1 MPDQNDGRPSQNQDP
16 SDQPIDQGSVPAQPE
31 SAKPEPAQPEP
42 EELAITPQEQDP
54 QDLAHQELNE
64 RRLEALDRAVAGILS
79 GPEKDEERQSVL
91 LQESLIDKGLNKY
104 SLQECRGFIRSAQQ
118 GAIKPIYGWHRS
130 ENKTHAIH
138 GGDPLWGNLLQA
150 GGFNLVTAAP
160 KVGKSAL
167 MLHLAACV
175 FRGDLQCLGV
185 DILDRFEH
193 LIIVGTDMSTAG
205 WGRILQR
212 EGLAEIAEDHRS
224 FTWIDHRITLMDS
237 ESDLALNAAGISW
250 IREECRRHSNSLL
263 LIDTLR
269 SVTTTLGIDEYKPEI
284 VRPLYALRKAIA
296 DLNVTTV
303 VNHHENKSGTGMNA
317 VAGSGAL
324 VGAVDVVLSMQW
336 LNPVE
341 VGLQQVDDRRLLSSS
356 GRLAG
361 DSLVV
366 ELKDDDET
374 GHWVTWGK
382 GDEFKANQAREK
394 AIGEL
399 QGRDLRVMEVAWDLW
414 DVDQYLTLPIVQ
426 DRCSLKKKLAENVIN
441 KLIKRGLLK
450 KDGVCN
456 SEFQGRPSNRYR
468 PFDEEELPTTLP
480 DDYLA
485 KRASGSQKGV
495 LHHLSH
501 LHQEYRDEESTGA
514 KENQGLAPFAPFA
527 PESTIC
533 TDAPVQGDQKPP
545 LGTVVMYKDQPCILV
560 SHEIKDQYDL
570 KLKKAAKIKDQWIST
585 GETSYR
591 GRWQFDTFSATPE
604 QLEPAPIISD
614 EPETETT
621 WWGQ

>member
-1 MPDQNDGRPSQNQDP
+1 MPDQNDARPSQNQDP
-16 SDQPIDQGSVPAQPE
+16 SDQPTENGLVPTPSADIIPADQQP
-31 SAKPEPAQPEP
+31 
-42 EELAITPQEQDP
+42 I
-54 QDLAHQELNE
+54 HNELNQ

-91 LQESLIDKGLNKY
+91 LQETLIDEGLNKY

-118 GAIKPIYGWHRS
+118 GAIKPIYGWERT

-138 GGDPLWGNLLQA
+138 GGDPLWGNLLQS

-167 MLHLAACV
+167 MLHLAGCV
-175 FRGDLQCLGV
+175 FRGELQCLGV

-224 FTWIDHRITLMDS
+224 FTWIDPRITLIDS

-263 LIDTLR
+263 LVDTLR
-269 SVTTTLGIDEYKPEI
+269 SVTTALGIDEYKPEI
-284 VRPLYALRKAIA
+284 TRPLYALRKAIA

-341 VGLQQVDDRRLLSSS
+341 GGLKQVDDRRLLSSS

-399 QGRDLRVMEVAWDLW
+399 QGRDLRVMELAWDLW
-414 DVDQYLTLPIVQ
+414 DVDQYLTLPIIQ
-426 DRCSLKKKLAENVIN
+426 DRCSLKKKLAENVVN
-441 KLIKRGLLK
+441 KLIKKGLLK
-450 KDGVCN
+450 KDGTCN
-456 SEFQGRPSNRYR
+456 SEFGGRPSNRYR
-468 PFDEEELPTTLP
+468 PFDDDELSSALS
-480 DDYLA
+480 DEYL
-485 KRASGSQKGV
+485 KERANLGGLHQKTP
-495 LHHLSH
+495 LHHG
-501 LHQEYRDEESTGA
+501 YRDDESAGA
-514 KENQGLAPFAPFA
+514 NPNEGLAPFAPIST
-527 PESTIC
+527 ESTISPQ
-533 TDAPVQGDQKPP
+533 AGVQGDGKPP
-545 LGTVVMYKDQPCILV
+545 LGSVVMYKDQPCILL
-560 SHEIKDQYDL
+560 SHEIKEEKYASYDL
-570 KLKKAAKIKDQWIST
+570 RMKKAVKIKGQWIAT
-585 GETSYR
+585 GETSYW
-591 GRWQFDTFSATPE
+591 GRWQLDTFLASSEDLA
-604 QLEPAPIISD
+604 PAPIISD
-614 EPETETT
+614 EPDTETT